1 MIGFVNTFE
10 FEIPEPRKKSGFWRA
25 FKTGSG
31 AEVEIR
37 GEPTRKCSS
46 CKTHTGFS
54 NTSLMDLYS
63 SDEGE
68 KKDRV
73 ETSRVESS
81 RDKSGRQGIKCLF

>member
-1 MIGFVNTFE
+1 MIVTHCDWFCKHFE
-10 FEIPEPRKKSGFWRA
+10 FEIPEPQEKRGAS
-25 FKTGSG
+25 KTGSG
-31 AEVEIR
+31 AEVKIG

-46 CKTHTGFS
+46 CKTHAGFS

-73 ETSRVESS
+73 ERRVE
-81 RDKSGRQGIKCLF
+81 GRARRIYFRF